1 MTKVKSKDV
10 WKKEAQNNKRL
21 LKKALVRCS
30 VLEDE
35 NNRLRDTIYKLEVEL
50 GKNRTQYVCE

>member
-21 LKKALVRCS
+21 LKKALVRCNL
-30 VLEDE
+30 LENE
-35 NNRLRDTIYKLEVEL
+35 NNRLRDVIRSLEEEL
-50 GKNRTQYVCE
+50 NKKTYIICG